1 MNAREVNFDALV
13 GPSHNYAGLAYGN
26 VASQRSKDAVSNPRQ
41 AALEGLA
48 KMKFLA
54 DLGIAQGVL
63 PPQLR
68 PDLATLRSLGFGG
81 SDGQVLETVWR
92 EDPALLAAVSSSSAM
107 WAANAAT
114 VSPSADCA
122 DGRLH
127 VSPANLISQVHR
139 SIEARTTAAILRA
152 ILPDAVHH
160 PPLPCQV
167 RWADEGAA
175 NHTRLCADFGS
186 AGVEVFVYGRP
197 GDSASAIAPK
207 VFPARQTAD
216 ACRAIARRHGLDLAR
231 TVFAQQNPAAID
243 AGVFHNDVAAVGN
256 QNVLLC
262 HGQAYLD
269 QARVIEEIRAK
280 FTAMSAVPLHV
291 LEVPAEELSLA
302 EAVETYLFNSQI
314 VTFSDGTMRLIA
326 PAECQHHPRASAVIG
341 RLLDAGTPLR
351 TVDFVSVRQS
361 MRNGGGPACLRLRV
375 VLTDAERAGAHRGG
389 FLDEGLYVR
398 LVAWV
403 IRHYREELRASDL
416 ADVKLL
422 DEGRAALDELT
433 GILGLGRRYD
443 FQ

>member
-13 GPSHNYAGLAYGN
+13 GPTHNYAGLAYGN
-26 VASQRSKDAVSNPRQ
+26 VASQRSKDSVSNPRE

-54 DLGIAQGVL
+54 DLGIPQAVL

-68 PDLATLRSLGFGG
+68 PDLCMLRNLGFSG
-81 SDGQVLETVWR
+81 SDAQVLETVWR
-92 EDPALLAAVSSSSAM
+92 EDPALLAAVSSASAM

-114 VSPSADCA
+114 VSPSPDCA
-122 DGRLH
+122 DRRLH
-127 VSPANLISQVHR
+127 VSPANLISQLHR
-139 SIEARTTAAILRA
+139 SIEARTTAAVLQA
-152 ILPDAVHH
+152 IFPDAAHH
-160 PPLPCQV
+160 PPLPCQA

-175 NHTRLCADFGS
+175 NHTRLCADYASPGL
-186 AGVEVFVYGRP
+186 EIFVYGRRV
-197 GDSASAIAPK
+197 DSASVAAPK

-216 ACRAIARRHGLDLAR
+216 ASHAIARRHGLDLAGA
-231 TVFAQQNPAAID
+231 VFAQQNPAAID

-256 QNVLLC
+256 QNVFLC
-262 HGQAYLD
+262 HAQAYLD
-269 QARVIEEIRAK
+269 QARVIDEMRLRFAS
-280 FTAMSAVPLHV
+280 MCDVPLHI
-291 LEVPAEELSLA
+291 LEVAEEELSLA

-314 VTFSDGTMRLIA
+314 VTLPDGTMRLIA
-326 PAECQHHPRASAVIG
+326 PAECQHHPRANAVIG
-341 RLLDAGTPLR
+341 RLLGAGTPLQ

-375 VLTDAERAGAHRGG
+375 VLTDAERAAAHPGV
-389 FLDEGLYVR
+389 FLGEGLYGR
-398 LVAWV
+398 LVGWV
-403 IRHYREELRASDL
+403 NRHYRKELGGSDL

-433 GILGLGRRYD
+433 RILGLGRLYD